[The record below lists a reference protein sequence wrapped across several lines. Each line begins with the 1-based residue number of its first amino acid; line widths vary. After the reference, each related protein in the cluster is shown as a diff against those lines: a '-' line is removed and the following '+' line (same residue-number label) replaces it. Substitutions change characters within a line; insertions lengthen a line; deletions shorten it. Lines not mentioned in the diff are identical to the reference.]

1 MRTKIRTK
9 IRTRMKSIL
18 LALCMMV
25 SILESNQIPVNAAGG
40 VRINKMAVTLQV
52 GEKQRLS
59 LRNVP
64 KNGKVTWRS
73 TSKSK
78 AAVSQK
84 GIVTAKKQGE
94 TTIKAKLSYK
104 TGGKKRTKTF
114 SCKVTIT
121 KKKSNGKS
129 LVVYF
134 SAPVQER
141 SGQLDGIS
149 SASRT
154 TKGKTYKGNTEYIA
168 ELIRK
173 ETKADM
179 FEIIPQKAYPNTYD
193 QMVKRAEQE
202 QERDER
208 PEIKNKVKNISQY
221 DTIYVGYPIWW
232 SDMPQIMYTFFYTY
246 DLKGKNIIPF
256 CTHAGSGLSGTVGRI
271 KKLEPQATVYK
282 GLAIY
287 RTDVTGSDSK
297 VKSWIKKKAK

>member
-1 MRTKIRTK
+1 MRAKIK
-9 IRTRMKSIL
+9 TRMGSIL
-18 LALCMMV
+18 LVICMII
-25 SILESNQIPVNAAGG
+25 SILGSNNIPVNATGETQL
-40 VRINKMAVTLQV
+40 NKKAVTLQV

-59 LRNVP
+59 LKNVP

-73 TSKSK
+73 TSKSNV
-78 AAVSQK
+78 AVSK
-84 GIVTAKKQGE
+84 EGIVTAKKQGKA
-94 TTIKAKLSYK
+94 TIKAKLSYK
-104 TGGKKRTKTF
+104 TGEKKRTKTF
-114 SCKVTIT
+114 SCKVTVT
-121 KKKSNGKS
+121 KKKAIGKS

-141 SGQLDGIS
+141 SGQVDGIS

-154 TKGKTYKGNTEYIA
+154 TTEKTYKGNTEYIA
-168 ELIRK
+168 GLIRK

-179 FEIIPQKAYPNTYD
+179 FEIIPQKAYANTYD

-202 QERDER
+202 QENNER
-208 PEIKNKVKNISQY
+208 PAIKNKVKNISQY

-232 SDMPQIMYTFFYTY
+232 SDMPQIMYTFFDTY

-297 VKSWIKKKAK
+297 VKSWIQKKAK

>member
-1 MRTKIRTK
+1 MKMKAKIG
-9 IRTRMKSIL
+9 SIL
-18 LALCMMV
+18 FVLCMMI
-25 SILESNQIPVNAAGG
+25 SILGRNYIPVNASDRI
-40 VRINKMAVTLQV
+40 RINKRTVTLQV

-59 LRNVP
+59 LKNVP

-73 TSKSK
+73 VSKSK
-78 AAVSQK
+78 AAVSKK
-84 GIVTAKKQGE
+84 GIVTAKKQGR
-94 TTIKAKLSYK
+94 TTIKARLVYK
-104 TGGKKRTKTF
+104 SGGKKRTKNF
-114 SCKVTIT
+114 SCKVTIRKMKFT
-121 KKKSNGKS
+121 GKS

-134 SAPVQER
+134 SAPVQAR
-141 SGQLDGIS
+141 SGQVDGIS

-154 TKGKTYKGNTEYIA
+154 TTGKTYQGNTQHIA

-173 ETKADM
+173 ETKADI
-179 FEIIPQKAYPNTYD
+179 FEIVPQNAYANTYN

-202 QERDER
+202 QEREER
-208 PEIKNKVKNISQY
+208 PAIKNKVKNISQY

-232 SDMPQIMYTFFYTY
+232 SDMPQIMYTFFDTY

-287 RTDVTGSDSK
+287 RTDVMSSDSK
-297 VKSWIKKKAK
+297 VKSWIKKRER

>member
-1 MRTKIRTK
+1 MRTKMRTKIG
-9 IRTRMKSIL
+9 SIL
-18 LALCMMV
+18 FVICMMI
-25 SILESNQIPVNAAGG
+25 SMLEGVHIPASAAG
-40 VRINKMAVTLQV
+40 RMQISKRAVTLQV
-52 GEKQRLS
+52 GEKQRFS
-59 LRNVP
+59 LKNVP
-64 KNGKVTWRS
+64 KNGNVTWRS

-78 AAVSQK
+78 AVVSSK
-84 GIVTAKKQGE
+84 GIITAKKQG
-94 TTIKAKLSYK
+94 TTTVIAKLVYK
-104 TGGKKRTKTF
+104 RGGKKRTKTF
-114 SCKVTIT
+114 SCSVTVT
-121 KKKSNGKS
+121 EKKSTGKS

-141 SGQLDGIS
+141 RGELDGIS

-154 TKGKTYKGNTEYIA
+154 TTGKTYKGNTEYIA

-179 FEIIPQKAYPNTYD
+179 FEIIPQKDYPNTYD

-208 PEIKNKVKNISQY
+208 PAIKNKVKNISQY

-232 SDMPQIMYTFFYTY
+232 SDMPQIMYTFFDTY

-271 KKLEPQATVYK
+271 KKLEPQAAVYK

-287 RTDVTGSDSK
+287 RTNVTGSDGK
-297 VKSWIKKKAK
+297 VKAWIRKKAK

>member
-1 MRTKIRTK
+1 MRAKIK
-9 IRTRMKSIL
+9 TRMGSIL
-18 LALCMMV
+18 LVICMII
-25 SILESNQIPVNAAGG
+25 SILGSNNIPVNATGETQL
-40 VRINKMAVTLQV
+40 NKKAVTLQV

-59 LRNVP
+59 LKNVP

-73 TSKSK
+73 TSKSN
-78 AAVSQK
+78 AAVSK
-84 GIVTAKKQGE
+84 EGIVTAKKQGKA
-94 TTIKAKLSYK
+94 TIKAKLSYK

-114 SCKVTIT
+114 SCKVTVT
-121 KKKSNGKS
+121 KKKAIGKS

-141 SGQLDGIS
+141 SGQVDGIS

-154 TKGKTYKGNTEYIA
+154 TTEKTYKGNTEYIA
-168 ELIRK
+168 GLIRK

-179 FEIIPQKAYPNTYD
+179 FEIIPQKAYANTYD

-202 QERDER
+202 QEKDER
-208 PEIKNKVKNISQY
+208 PAMKNKINDISQY
-221 DTIYVGYPIWW
+221 DNIYVGYPKMEYGI
-232 SDMPQIMYTFFYTY
+232 SQIMYTFFDTY

-282 GLAIY
+282 GQM
-287 RTDVTGSDSK
+287 
-297 VKSWIKKKAK
+297 